1 MGSHRVGHDWSDLAA
16 AAVCSSLT
24 VVQSLSCVWLF
35 VTPWTAALQ
44 ASLSFTISWSCSNS
58 YPLSQWCHPTISSS
72 VAPFSPPA
80 LNFSQHQGLFQWVVS
95 LHQVAKVLELQH
107 QSFQWIFRVISFRID
122 WIDLLAVQGTLKNL
136 TYWSPLYSIHPI
148 GGKNWTKPG
157 RSHMLWQISHAQEQG
172 ISSYPWSGWLRPG
185 GDTWELC
192 PKEASDMLNPKLG
205 YQSRGLKGS

>member
-1 MGSHRVGHDWSDLAA
+1 MSDSLRSPGLQHARLLCPSLSPRVCSDL
-16 AAVCSSLT
+16 
-24 VVQSLSCVWLF
+24 F
-35 VTPWTAALQ
+35 
-44 ASLSFTISWSCSNS
+44 
-58 YPLSQWCHPTISSS
+58 PLSWWCHSTISSS

-157 RSHMLWQISHAQEQG
+157 RSHMLRSRASLLIHGQDDWDQVVI
-172 ISSYPWSGWLRPG
+172 PG
-185 GDTWELC
+185 N
-192 PKEASDMLNPKLG
+192 SV
-205 YQSRGLKGS
+205 LKRLLTC